1 MIRGSDAA
9 GRDEGADD
17 ERGGNDERRG
27 KDEHR
32 DGDGGDDTSD
42 RREDAFEPANPIA
55 ADSEPADSVSDRDG
69 DSAEPSPR
77 TDDRLSIPL
86 ETIAVLNW
94 LGEIGVD
101 GVESRL
107 RGVSTDDLT
116 VETQRVKIGYAGP
129 ETILDQFGVEDRAGA
144 RVPVQKPF
152 SGTVLVL
159 FPVES
164 ANRAAS
170 LMLRR
175 AVEDAESVVSTEM
188 GRDALTELCNVMA
201 NGFVDEWAE
210 LFDTPIDTGA
220 PVAVQNPEMTLL
232 HHIFSVSDVGL
243 YLTSRLRLAADDIDV
258 TVFVFPGEERFVT
271 EISQFRP
278 DVIDR

>member
-107 RGVSTDDLT
+107 RG
-116 VETQRVKIGYAGP
+116 
-129 ETILDQFGVEDRAGA
+129 
-144 RVPVQKPF
+144 
-152 SGTVLVL
+152 
-159 FPVES
+159 
-164 ANRAAS
+164 
-170 LMLRR
+170 
-175 AVEDAESVVSTEM
+175 
-188 GRDALTELCNVMA
+188 
-201 NGFVDEWAE
+201 
-210 LFDTPIDTGA
+210 
-220 PVAVQNPEMTLL
+220 
-232 HHIFSVSDVGL
+232 
-243 YLTSRLRLAADDIDV
+243 SRP
-258 TVFVFPGEERFVT
+258 TT
-271 EISQFRP
+271 
-278 DVIDR
+278 

>member
-1 MIRGSDAA
+1 MMRGEDAA
-9 GRDEGADD
+9 D
-17 ERGGNDERRG
+17 
-27 KDEHR
+27 R
-32 DGDGGDDTSD
+32 DGHEDHDG
-42 RREDAFEPANPIA
+42 REDKFEPAEPID
-55 ADSEPADSVSDRDG
+55 ADRERGTPTDRTDASSDVDATEPM
-69 DSAEPSPR
+69 PR

-94 LGEIGVD
+94 LGEVGVD

-107 RGVSTDDLT
+107 RKVAADDLT
-116 VETQRVKIGYAGP
+116 VETEQVKIGYAGP

-144 RVPVQKPF
+144 RVRMREPF
-152 SGTVLVL
+152 SGTILVL
-159 FPVES
+159 FPVRS

-170 LMLRR
+170 LMLQR

-210 LFDTPIDTGA
+210 TFDTPIDTGP
-220 PVAVQNPEMTLL
+220 PVAVQNPQMTLI

-243 YLTSRLRLAADDIDV
+243 YLTSRFRIASDDIDA
-258 TVFVFPGEERFVT
+258 TIFVFPGEAEFVT
-271 EISQFRP
+271 KISQVSP
-278 DVIDR
+278 EVVDR